1 MPVMGVAVA
10 RRVCSHRHARVP
22 RQTPPFAMLSY
33 FIGNLW
39 KVRRA
44 DLGGMKAVAPAAAA
58 FASAREHRRLI
69 QKSVVVDLLHEEIR
83 YVGARD
89 EPACSVT
96 RIDQRAIGVRLRPI
110 G

>member
-22 RQTPPFAMLSY
+22 RQTAPFAMLSY

-58 FASAREHRRLI
+58 FASAREHRRLRKAAASI
-69 QKSVVVDLLHEEIR
+69 CLTRKSATS
-83 YVGARD
+83 AR
-89 EPACSVT
+89 EMNPHV
-96 RIDQRAIGVRLRPI
+96 QRCGSTNAR
-110 G
+110 